1 MLDRGT
7 PFHGGQTSDYITS
20 LSPSDLLSS
29 LPVAPQSNQTR
40 HQSTITIMLWSVL
53 LLAAGASAHVKSSLP
68 SVPSGWK
75 KVRAASADESVSLK
89 IALPAHQADALETA
103 ILRVSDPNHHEY
115 GMHLSSEEVR
125 SLVAPSDETTDAVTS
140 WLNRNGIKGKVD
152 NDWVSFTTSVAKANN
167 LLNTTFDWYQ
177 QDGDKTGPKLRTL
190 QYSVPD
196 ELDAHV
202 DMIQPTTR
210 FGKLA
215 AKASTIFEIFDEPE
229 PKNIANVKVGG
240 DHPTC
245 TGCIYPDEI
254 RSLYN
259 IKYKPSASDK
269 NTIAFASY
277 LEQYSNYDDF
287 TSFAKAFI
295 PDAADRNYT
304 VKLVKGGL
312 HDQSPDKIG
321 VEANLDLQYILAI
334 SNPIPIREYSIGGR
348 GPLVPSANQPGPEIS
363 NEPYLDFFQYLL
375 SLKNSELPATLSTSY
390 GEEEQSVPREY
401 ALKVCSMI
409 GQLGARGV
417 SVIFS
422 SGDSGPG
429 DACIRNDGTN
439 STYFEPTFPGAC
451 PWVTS
456 VGGTYQTGPEK
467 AVDFSSGGFSMY
479 HKRPVYQE
487 RVVKKYLDKIG
498 DTYSDFFDEQGRGFP
513 DVSAQASRYAVYVD
527 GRLVG
532 VSGTSA
538 SAPMFAGLVALLNAA
553 RKSHGLPSLGF
564 INPLLYA
571 SKDAFTDI
579 VGGAGTGCRGRP
591 EFAGD
596 VGGTAKWNAT
606 EGWDPVTGLGT
617 PKFDKLLALAAPGVK
632 NA

>member
-1 MLDRGT
+1 
-7 PFHGGQTSDYITS
+7 
-20 LSPSDLLSS
+20 
-29 LPVAPQSNQTR
+29 
-40 HQSTITIMLWSVL
+40 MLWSVL

-89 IALPAHQADALETA
+89 IALPAHQSDALEAA
-103 ILRVSDPNHHEY
+103 ILRVSTPNHPQY
-115 GMHLSSEEVR
+115 GMHLSSDEVR
-125 SLVAPSDETTDAVTS
+125 SLIAPSDETTDAVTE

-167 LLNTTFDWYQ
+167 LLNTTFAWYQ

-196 ELDAHV
+196 ELDVHV

-215 AKASTIFEIFDEPE
+215 AKASTIFEIYEEPE
-229 PKNIANVKVGG
+229 TQGVANVKVAADEG
-240 DHPTC
+240 HPTC
-245 TGCIYPDEI
+245 TGCIYPDQI

-259 IKYKPSASDK
+259 IKYKPSASEK
-269 NTIAFASY
+269 NTVAFASY
-277 LEQYSNYDDF
+277 LEQYSNYADF
-287 TSFAKAFI
+287 TSFAKAFV
-295 PDAADRNYT
+295 PEAADRNYT
-304 VKLVKGGL
+304 VQLVKGGL

-321 VEANLDLQYILAI
+321 VEANLDLQYILAV
-334 SNPIPIREYSIGGR
+334 SNPIPIREYSTGGR
-348 GPLVPSANQPGPEIS
+348 GPLVPDANQPGPEIS

-375 SLKNSELPATLSTSY
+375 SLSNSELPQTLSTSY

-401 ALKVCSMI
+401 AEKVCSMI

-429 DACIRNDGTN
+429 NACIRNDGTN

-451 PWVTS
+451 PWVTA
-456 VGGTYQTGPEK
+456 VGGTYQTAPEK
-467 AVDFSSGGFSMY
+467 AVYFSSGGFSMY
-479 HKRPVYQE
+479 HKRPMYQDLA
-487 RVVKKYLDKIG
+487 VKKYLSKIG
-498 DTYSDFFDEQGRGFP
+498 NTYSKFFDNQGRGFP
-513 DVSAQASRYAVYVD
+513 DVSAQAYKYAVYIG
-527 GRLVG
+527 GRLAG

-538 SAPMFAGLVALLNAA
+538 SAPAFAGVVALLNAA
-553 RKSHGLPSLGF
+553 RKSRGLPSLGF

-571 SKDAFTDI
+571 APSAFTDI
-579 VGGAGTGCRGRP
+579 VDGAGTGCQGRP
-591 EFAGD
+591 EFAAD
-596 VGGTAKWNAT
+596 EGGSAKWNAT